1 MITMVLENFS
11 ALSVAVVIV
20 VIIRLIMTRNG
31 QILVIS
37 VFVALM
43 LCSLIM
49 VKTHNEKTWLN
60 KDIQTI
66 RVLIKKST
74 IDIDGDRL
82 RFTGLV
88 HLDNERDEEV
98 IITYKIQSEA
108 EKSDFLTNSFSDYV
122 ELTGSLSEP
131 NQARNFN
138 QFDYRKYLYRNQIY
152 WIFQADTIE
161 KLPEEKTG
169 MPFSYRVDRV
179 RTSFL
184 KFIDHILSG
193 KTSTYVKTLLFA
205 DKRAMSESTLENYRN
220 LGVIHLLSISGLHI
234 QFMIALIRNG
244 LLKCGL
250 TKETTAIWLL
260 VFLPI
265 YGYLSGFGVSV
276 FRAIVQAL
284 IATVFTLLKHPS
296 SSLDNWALT
305 LILALMIDPYQIYSA
320 GFQLSYL
327 LSCLLIL
334 LSNQKNIQSMSPF
347 KQMIVLNCT
356 LSIVSIPVLSF
367 HFFEFSWI
375 VILLNF
381 FFIPLFSYLLLPLL
395 VSLFIV
401 GILISKWTL
410 FEWINTISDQ
420 LLSGIELG
428 VKLLSESY
436 DFSFVVGRLS
446 VVGMSFLSLGIIMLL
461 ISLEKNRGY
470 RKKGMIL
477 VGCLL
482 FFVGLFSE
490 QLSPVGK
497 VMMIDV
503 GQGDALLIKQPFGK
517 GNYLIDTG
525 GLVEWKSVEE
535 WRKKETPFAVGED
548 IVLPTIK
555 SQGVN
560 RLHQI
565 YLSHADADH
574 IGALEEIIQGI
585 QTQEILATQSTFLDP
600 SLEALM
606 PEFKKR
612 KISLTVL
619 SRDLESAFGPGLKVI
634 YPDHNI
640 NVKENQNKNEASLV
654 LYGKIGRYR
663 WLFTGDLEANGED
676 ELIRTYPNLTV
687 DILKVA
693 HHGSLTSSQE
703 TFLDSLE
710 PKIGWISSG
719 VNNVYGHPN
728 PEVLNRL
735 EDRAI
740 DFYRTDLK
748 GAVLYEYYAFPFI
761 NLNDDRMVQVIP
773 HHDDTN

>member
-1 MITMVLENFS
+1 MVLENFS
-11 ALSVAVVIV
+11 ALSVVVVLVI
-20 VIIRLIMTRNG
+20 IIRLIMTRNG
-31 QILVIS
+31 QILFFS
-37 VFVALM
+37 VFIALM
-43 LCSLIM
+43 LCGLTM
-49 VKTHNEKTWLN
+49 LKTHNEKTWLN

-82 RFTGLV
+82 RFTSLV
-88 HLDNERDEEV
+88 RLDNERNEEV

-108 EKSDFLTNSFSDYV
+108 EKNDFLTNSLSDYV
-122 ELTGSLSEP
+122 ELTGSLSKP

-152 WIFQADTIE
+152 WVFQADTIK
-161 KLPEEKTG
+161 KLPEEKVG

-179 RTSFL
+179 RTRFL
-184 KFIDHILSG
+184 EFVDRILSG
-193 KTSTYVKTLLFA
+193 KTSAYIKTLLFA
-205 DKRAMSESTLENYRN
+205 DKREMSESTLENYRD

-234 QFMIALIRNG
+234 QFIIALVRNV
-244 LLKCGL
+244 LLKCRL
-250 TKETTAIWLL
+250 TKETTALWLL
-260 VFLPI
+260 VFLPV

-284 IATVFTLLKHPS
+284 IATVFTLLKRPS

-305 LILALMIDPYQIYSA
+305 LMLALLIDPYQMYSA

-334 LSNQKNIQSMSPF
+334 LSNQKSIQLMSPL
-347 KQMIVLNCT
+347 KQTIVLNCV

-381 FFIPLFSYLLLPLL
+381 FFIPLFSFLLLPLL
-395 VSLFIV
+395 VSLFILGV
-401 GILISKWTL
+401 VFSKWPL
-410 FEWINTISDQ
+410 FEYANAVSDY
-420 LLSGIELG
+420 LLDGIEQG
-428 VKLLSESY
+428 VKILSESY

-446 VVGMSFLSLGIIMLL
+446 VFGMIFLVLGIIVLL
-461 ISLEKNRGY
+461 ITLEKNKGY

-477 VGCLL
+477 IGCLL
-482 FFVGLFSE
+482 FFVGLFSK

-525 GLVEWKSVEE
+525 GLVEWKEVEE
-535 WRKKETPFAVGED
+535 WKKRETPFAVGKD
-548 IVLPTIK
+548 VVLPTIK

-560 RLHQI
+560 KLHQI

-574 IGALEEIIQGI
+574 IGALEEIVQDIQI
-585 QTQEILATQSTFLDP
+585 KEILATQSTFLDP
-600 SLEALM
+600 SLEVLM
-606 PEFKKR
+606 PEFKKQ
-612 KISLTVL
+612 KILLTVL
-619 SRDLESAFGPGLKVI
+619 SKDVESALGPGLRVI
-634 YPDHNI
+634 YPDEDKST
-640 NVKENQNKNEASLV
+640 KENQNKNDASLV
-654 LYGKIGRYR
+654 LYGKIDRYR
-663 WLFTGDLEANGED
+663 WLFTGDLEATGEED
-676 ELIRTYPNLTV
+676 ITRMYPNLTV

-703 TFLDSLE
+703 AFLDSLE
-710 PKIGWISSG
+710 PKVGWISSG
-719 VNNVYGHPN
+719 VNNTYGHPN
-728 PEVLNRL
+728 PEVLTRL
-735 EDRAI
+735 QDRAI
-740 DFYRTDLK
+740 DIYRTDLR

-761 NLNDDRMVQVIP
+761 KHHDDRMIQVIP
-773 HHDDTN
+773 QHDDIN

>member
-1 MITMVLENFS
+1 MIMMVLENFS
-11 ALSVAVVIV
+11 ALSVAVVII

-31 QILVIS
+31 QILFIS
-37 VFVALM
+37 VFIASILCGLTM
-43 LCSLIM
+43 L
-49 VKTHNEKTWLN
+49 KTHNEKTWLN
-60 KDIQTI
+60 EGVQTT
-66 RVLIKKST
+66 RVLVKKST

-88 HLDNERDEEV
+88 KLNNKPNEEV
-98 IITYKIQSEA
+98 IVTYKIQSEE
-108 EKSDFLTNSFSDYV
+108 EKNDFLIDSFFDYV
-122 ELTGSLSEP
+122 ELTGSLSKP

-152 WIFQADTIE
+152 WIFQADTIR
-161 KLPEEKTG
+161 KLPEEKIS

-179 RTSFL
+179 RTLFL
-184 KFIDHILSG
+184 EFIDRILSG
-193 KTSTYVKTLLFA
+193 KTSAYIKTLLFA
-205 DKRAMSESTLENYRN
+205 DKREMSESTLENYRD

-234 QFMIALIRNG
+234 QFMIALVRNG
-244 LLKCGL
+244 LLKCRL
-250 TKETTAIWLL
+250 TKETTAVWLL

-284 IATVFTLLKHPS
+284 IATIFTLLKRPS

-305 LILALMIDPYQIYSA
+305 LMLALLIDPYQMYSA

-334 LSNQKNIQSMSPF
+334 LSNQKNVQLMSPL
-347 KQMIVLNCT
+347 KQTVVLNCT

-395 VSLFIV
+395 VSLFILGV
-401 GILISKWTL
+401 LFSKWPL
-410 FEWINTISDQ
+410 FKWVNAVSDY
-420 LLSGIELG
+420 LLDGIEQG
-428 VKLLSESY
+428 VKILSESY

-446 VVGMSFLSLGIIMLL
+446 VIGMIFLVLGILVFL
-461 ISLEKNRGY
+461 ITLEKNRGH
-470 RKKGMIL
+470 RKNGIIL
-477 VGCLL
+477 IGCLL

-503 GQGDALLIKQPFGK
+503 GQGDSLLIKQPFGK

-535 WRKKETPFAVGED
+535 WRKRETPFAVGED

-555 SQGVN
+555 SLGVN
-560 RLHQI
+560 KLHQI

-600 SLEALM
+600 SLEAMM

-612 KISLTVL
+612 KIPFTIL
-619 SRDLESAFGPGLKVI
+619 SRDLESVLGPGLRVI
-634 YPDHNI
+634 YPDEDKNL
-640 NVKENQNKNEASLV
+640 KENQNKNEASLV

-663 WLFTGDLEANGED
+663 WLFTGDLEATGE
-676 ELIRTYPNLTV
+676 EVITQMYPNLAV

-693 HHGSLTSSQE
+693 HHGSSTSSQE
-703 TFLDSLE
+703 VFLDSLR
-710 PKIGWISSG
+710 PKVGWISSG
-719 VNNVYGHPN
+719 VNNIYGHPN
-728 PEVLNRL
+728 PEVLSRL

-740 DFYRTDLK
+740 DVYRTDLR
-748 GAVLYEYYAFPFI
+748 GAVLYEYYTFPFI
-761 NLNDDRMVQVIP
+761 KLNDDRMIQVIS

>member
-1 MITMVLENFS
+1 
-11 ALSVAVVIV
+11 
-20 VIIRLIMTRNG
+20 
-31 QILVIS
+31 
-37 VFVALM
+37 
-43 LCSLIM
+43 
-49 VKTHNEKTWLN
+49 
-60 KDIQTI
+60 
-66 RVLIKKST
+66 
-74 IDIDGDRL
+74 
-82 RFTGLV
+82 
-88 HLDNERDEEV
+88 
-98 IITYKIQSEA
+98 
-108 EKSDFLTNSFSDYV
+108 
-122 ELTGSLSEP
+122 
-131 NQARNFN
+131 
-138 QFDYRKYLYRNQIY
+138 
-152 WIFQADTIE
+152 
-161 KLPEEKTG
+161 
-169 MPFSYRVDRV
+169 
-179 RTSFL
+179 
-184 KFIDHILSG
+184 
-193 KTSTYVKTLLFA
+193 
-205 DKRAMSESTLENYRN
+205 
-220 LGVIHLLSISGLHI
+220 
-234 QFMIALIRNG
+234 
-244 LLKCGL
+244 
-250 TKETTAIWLL
+250 
-260 VFLPI
+260 
-265 YGYLSGFGVSV
+265 
-276 FRAIVQAL
+276 
-284 IATVFTLLKHPS
+284 
-296 SSLDNWALT
+296 
-305 LILALMIDPYQIYSA
+305 
-320 GFQLSYL
+320 
-327 LSCLLIL
+327 
-334 LSNQKNIQSMSPF
+334 MSPF

-548 IVLPTIK
+548 IVLPNIK

-676 ELIRTYPNLTV
+676 ELIRTYPNLIV

>member
-1 MITMVLENFS
+1 MI
-11 ALSVAVVIV
+11 I

-31 QILVIS
+31 QILFIS
-37 VFVALM
+37 VFIASILCGLTM
-43 LCSLIM
+43 L
-49 VKTHNEKTWLN
+49 KTHNEKTWLN
-60 KDIQTI
+60 EGVQTT
-66 RVLIKKST
+66 RVLVKKST

-88 HLDNERDEEV
+88 KLNNKPNEEV
-98 IITYKIQSEA
+98 IVTYKIQSEE
-108 EKSDFLTNSFSDYV
+108 EKNDFLIDSFFDYV
-122 ELTGSLSEP
+122 ELTGSLSKP

-152 WIFQADTIE
+152 WIFQADTIR
-161 KLPEEKTG
+161 KLPEEKIS

-179 RTSFL
+179 RTLFL
-184 KFIDHILSG
+184 EFIDRILSG
-193 KTSTYVKTLLFA
+193 KTSAYIKTLLFA
-205 DKRAMSESTLENYRN
+205 DKREMSESTLENYRD

-234 QFMIALIRNG
+234 QFMIALVRNG
-244 LLKCGL
+244 LLKCRL
-250 TKETTAIWLL
+250 TKETTAVWLL

-284 IATVFTLLKHPS
+284 IATIFTLLKRPS

-305 LILALMIDPYQIYSA
+305 LMLALLIDPYQMYSA

-334 LSNQKNIQSMSPF
+334 LSNQKNVQLMSPL
-347 KQMIVLNCT
+347 KQTVVLNCT

-395 VSLFIV
+395 VSLFILGV
-401 GILISKWTL
+401 LFSKWPL
-410 FEWINTISDQ
+410 FKWVNAVSDY
-420 LLSGIELG
+420 LLDGIEQG
-428 VKLLSESY
+428 VKILSESY

-446 VVGMSFLSLGIIMLL
+446 VIGMIFLVLGILVFL
-461 ISLEKNRGY
+461 ITLEKNRGH
-470 RKKGMIL
+470 RKNGIIL
-477 VGCLL
+477 IGCLL

-503 GQGDALLIKQPFGK
+503 GQGDSLLIKQPFGK

-535 WRKKETPFAVGED
+535 WRKRETPFAVGED

-555 SQGVN
+555 SLGVN
-560 RLHQI
+560 KLHQI

-600 SLEALM
+600 SLEAMM

-612 KISLTVL
+612 KIPFTIL
-619 SRDLESAFGPGLKVI
+619 SRDLESVLGPGLRVI
-634 YPDHNI
+634 YPDEDKNL
-640 NVKENQNKNEASLV
+640 KENQNKNEASLV

-663 WLFTGDLEANGED
+663 WLFTGDLEATGE
-676 ELIRTYPNLTV
+676 EVITQMYPNLAV

-693 HHGSLTSSQE
+693 HHGSSTSSQE
-703 TFLDSLE
+703 VFLDSLR
-710 PKIGWISSG
+710 PKVGWISSG
-719 VNNVYGHPN
+719 VNNIYGHPN
-728 PEVLNRL
+728 PEVLSRL

-740 DFYRTDLK
+740 DVYRTDLR
-748 GAVLYEYYAFPFI
+748 GAVLYEYYTFPFI
-761 NLNDDRMVQVIP
+761 KLNDDRMIQVIS